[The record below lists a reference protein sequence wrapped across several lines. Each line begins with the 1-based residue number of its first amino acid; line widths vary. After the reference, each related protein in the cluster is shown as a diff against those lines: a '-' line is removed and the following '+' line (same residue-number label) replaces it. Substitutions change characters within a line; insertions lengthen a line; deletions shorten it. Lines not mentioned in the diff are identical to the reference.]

1 MEGDS
6 WLDYLFAK
14 DLQDVLQE
22 KEFETNIEKK
32 AYTVDYKVVSAAH
45 AGDEILKMIFKFDF
59 VKLVKEKEPDIFI
72 LSGGGNDILESKVL
86 SGIIKKTKQEGC
98 KDDAFIDC
106 YINKNRLKQRIEIIV
121 ASIKIIATELQ
132 NIYVEENIEKYKNN
146 NFSIPKN
153 FATIPLFVH
162 GYDYINVKSEQKN
175 CSLLQHIYPGCQW
188 LYPKVKNFPSD
199 IQQKIA
205 NHLIDEFNIALEKL
219 SRDPDF
225 QDKVFYIKLLNTV
238 GKNDWS
244 AEIHPSTKGFE
255 SLANKMHDGIMKE
268 LKKKIK

>member
-1 MEGDS
+1 MMKILSLIVFVILLS
-6 WLDYLFAK
+6 WTWHVVHSSAPI
-14 DLQDVLQE
+14 
-22 KEFETNIEKK
+22 EFET
-32 AYTVDYKVVSAAH
+32 H
-45 AGDEILKMIFKFDF
+45 
-59 VKLVKEKEPDIFI
+59 
-72 LSGGGNDILESKVL
+72 
-86 SGIIKKTKQEGC
+86 
-98 KDDAFIDC
+98 
-106 YINKNRLKQRIEIIV
+106 
-121 ASIKIIATELQ
+121 
-132 NIYVEENIEKYKNN
+132 
-146 NFSIPKN
+146 
-153 FATIPLFVH
+153 
-162 GYDYINVKSEQKN
+162 
-175 CSLLQHIYPGCQW
+175 
-188 LYPKVKNFPSD
+188 SD